1 MKMRSYFID
10 FENCYG
16 ISKFQ
21 ETFDFET
28 NVSLSDGKQKKAY
41 LIYAPNGSMKTSF
54 SNTFQD
60 IKNGE
65 ETRDCFYPN
74 RITKRIV
81 KRNDAMGEDIDPQE
95 ILVVETYIEDYA
107 AKDVQ
112 ILLANKKLKKK
123 YESLINTIGAN
134 FVHLSKQL
142 EGYFHI
148 KNIEQV
154 FEDSFG
160 SNMTYYDRLENIYD
174 RFFSADNEIQDY
186 SDIVYS
192 DIVNSDAEAIFTDKE
207 IVKLLKEY
215 CDEYNCLISNSKIF
229 TAKYN
234 HTNAENTLKNLEKEG
249 FFEANHKILLSGE
262 EEGIDGNAFRE
273 KLQKERDDLIDENM
287 KATFDKIDKI
297 LSKKIGTRN
306 LREFLVSHKYLLVEL
321 HNYEEFKRKLI
332 ISYLRQCEPLF
343 KISIRQYKEIKGE
356 LNELIQKAKEEKSQ
370 WERVVDEFNNRFN
383 NMPFKLKIENKED
396 VVLKN
401 NIAPSL
407 GFIYSDYGADV
418 EVSERDLKMHLS
430 NGEKKALYLL
440 NMLFEIEI
448 RREQAIPTLI
458 IMDDIADSFDYRNKY
473 AIVEYI
479 KDIIDDE
486 LFYPIILTHNFDFYR
501 TLGLRLE
508 LRNTAFFAMRN
519 DGEITLKQGKY
530 FSEILSRWKKE
541 TGSFTV
547 YNTPK
552 IFISAIPFVRN
563 LIEYFS
569 DNYKSDKGYQLLTSL
584 LHYKKDTNNITVADV
599 IKEYQKYL
607 SFKLEH
613 SIMDKN
619 KRILD
624 LIDEEATKIMQ
635 DIAADPIEI
644 SNKIVLSMAI
654 RLKAED
660 YMIKH
665 VKINIDDISENQTR
679 NLLDAMS
686 FGDNDKDR
694 KIHRV
699 LDRVLL
705 ITSSNIHINSFMYE
719 PIVDISLEELKK
731 LYNEVAMLEK
741 ETPYNELEVK

>member
-1 MKMRSYFID
+1 MKKRTYFID
-10 FENCYG
+10 LENCYG

-28 NVSLSDGKQKKAY
+28 DVSFSDGRQKKAY

-81 KRNDAMGEDIDPQE
+81 KQNDAMGEDIDPQE
-95 ILVVETYIEDYA
+95 ILVVETYIENYA

-112 ILLANKKLKKK
+112 VLLANKKLKKE
-123 YESLINTIGAN
+123 YAALINTIDTN

-148 KNIEQV
+148 KDIEQA
-154 FEDSFG
+154 FEESFG
-160 SNMTYYDRLENIYD
+160 SDMTFYDRLENIYD
-174 RFFSADNEIQDY
+174 RWFSANNEIQDY

-192 DIVNSDAEAIFTDKE
+192 DIVNGDAESIFKDKE

-215 CDEYNCLISNSKIF
+215 CDEYNSLISNSKIF

-249 FFEANHKILLSGE
+249 FFEANHRILLSGE
-262 EEGIDGNAFRE
+262 GEGIDGKEFRE
-273 KLQKERDDLIDENM
+273 KLQKEKTDLIDERM
-287 KATFDKIDKI
+287 KTTFDKIDKI

-306 LREFLVSHKYLLVEL
+306 LREFLVNHKYLLVEL
-321 HNYEEFKRKLI
+321 YNYNEFKRKLI
-332 ISYLRQCEPLF
+332 ISYLKQCNSIF
-343 KISIRQYKEIKGE
+343 RISIEQYKEIKGK

-370 WERVVDEFNNRFN
+370 WERVVDEFNDRFN

-407 GFIYSDYGADV
+407 RFIYSDYGADV
-418 EVSERDLKMHLS
+418 EVSERDLKLHLS

-448 RREQAIPTLI
+448 RKEQGIPTLI

-473 AIVEYI
+473 AIIEYI

-519 DGEITLKQGKY
+519 NGEITLKQGKY
-530 FSEILSRWKKE
+530 FSEIFSRWKKE
-541 TGSFTV
+541 NGQYTV
-547 YNTPK
+547 YNSPK

-569 DNYKSDKGYQLLTSL
+569 DNYNTDKGYQLLTSL
-584 LHYKKDTNNITVADV
+584 LHYKKDTRNTIVADV

-607 SFKLEH
+607 SFKLEY

-635 DIAADPIEI
+635 EIEADPIEI

-679 NLLDAMS
+679 KLMDAMIFDGS
-686 FGDNDKDR
+686 DQSR
-694 KIHRV
+694 RIHRI

-741 ETPYNELEVK
+741 ETPYNELEVE